1 MTLQVSLLTDNGS
14 TKDDLKLPTDE
25 TLLTQLKNGFEEGKD
40 IVVSVMSAMGE
51 EQMCALKEVGPK

>member
-1 MTLQVSLLTDNGS
+1 MKLYSHS
-14 TKDDLKLPTDE
+14 SRMDLRRVR
-25 TLLTQLKNGFEEGKD
+25 